1 MSVLTDY
8 CGNALPTEPGYGG
21 NNLADLFESCG
32 TLVAQGSITPDPHPL
47 HGAGRHDLIGLAD
60 RLRAAGVDPTRYRS
74 VCLVMVD
81 GLGQSLLNA
90 YGSYAP
96 FLKKATQLGP
106 IHSAVPSTTVASLSS
121 LGTATPPGY
130 HGMAGYEVKNP
141 ATGTVMNQLSGWDKA
156 VDPHQWQ
163 PHPTVF
169 ERYQNH
175 LDVATVSLSKYAGTG
190 LSEAGLRGG
199 RFVHAAGYAAR
210 TTLAA
215 SLLNSRKPSLV
226 YLYWGEIDQA
236 GHKFGTRSDQWLEQ
250 LEELNLALKS
260 LARRLPPHVLLLVTA
275 DHGMVDIAPESR
287 IDYSG
292 DTALLD
298 NIELTA
304 GEPRMVQLY
313 LKDASDTAR
322 QDTLGRWAEAWGE
335 QAWVFDSED
344 LFDAGYFGQ
353 PITDE
358 ARRRIGGIIVAAR
371 EPIALYDMRH
381 YKPHAL
387 QMVGQHGSLTL
398 EETQVPLLMLPTG

>member
-1 MSVLTDY
+1 MKDF
-8 CGNALPTEPGYGG
+8 CGYELPPTPGYKSHNVG
-21 NNLADLFESCG
+21 DLFESCG
-32 TLVAQGSITPDPHPL
+32 SLTGQGSFQPDDHPL
-47 HGAGRHDLIGLAD
+47 YGPGRHDLLGLAD
-60 RLRAAGVDPTRYRS
+60 RLKAAGADPNRYRS

-81 GLGQSLLNA
+81 GLGQSLLNR

-96 FLKKATQLGP
+96 FLKSARQLGP
-106 IHSAVPSTTVASLSS
+106 LHSAVPSTTVASLTS
-121 LGTATPPGY
+121 LGTACPPGY

-141 ATGTVMNQLSGWDKA
+141 STGRVMNQLSGWDKA
-156 VDPHQWQ
+156 VSPRDWQ
-163 PHPTVF
+163 PYPTVF

-175 LDVATVSLSKYAGTG
+175 LDVATVSLSKYAGSG

-236 GHKFGTRSDQWLEQ
+236 GHKYGTDSTQWLEQ

-260 LARRLPPHVLLLVTA
+260 LARRLPPHVLLLLTA
-275 DHGMVDIAPESR
+275 DHGMVDIAPEAR

-292 DTALLD
+292 DSQLLE

-313 LKDASDTAR
+313 LKDKSPAAI
-322 QDTLGRWAEAWGE
+322 QDTLGRWGESWGE
-335 QAWVFDSED
+335 KAWVVETEEMFQ
-344 LFDAGYFGQ
+344 AGYFGET
-353 PITDE
+353 ISDT
-358 ARRRIGGIIVAAR
+358 ARARIGDIVVAAR

-387 QMVGQHGSLTL
+387 QMVGQHGSLTA

>member
-8 CGNALPTEPGYGG
+8 RGNALPTEPGYGC

-47 HGAGRHDLIGLAD
+47 HGAGRHDLLGLAD
-60 RLRAAGVDPTRYRS
+60 RLRAAGVDPTCYRS

-141 ATGTVMNQLSGWDKA
+141 ATGAVMNQLSGWDKA

-169 ERYQNH
+169 ERYQKH

-275 DHGMVDIAPESR
+275 DHGMVDIVPENR

-292 DTALLD
+292 DMALLD

-313 LKDASDTAR
+313 LKDASTSAR
-322 QDTLGRWAEAWGE
+322 QDALGRWAEAWGD
-335 QAWVFDSED
+335 QAWVFDSEE
-344 LFDAGYFGQ
+344 LFEAGYFGK
-353 PITDE
+353 PVTDE
-358 ARRRIGGIIVAAR
+358 ARRRIGDIIVAAR